1 MKYKFYELEPSY
13 ELSEDGRKWPEQAC
27 DNTWKLFRKEINWIA
42 KNLNKDVNKFKI
54 DDMTFGDPVVF
65 YDGKYFGYLLDDF
78 YHAFDIDDWESW
90 WGFDN

>member
-13 ELSEDGRKWPEQAC
+13 QLSEDGRKWPEEAC

-78 YHAFDIDDWESW
+78 YHAFDIDDWGSW